1 MIWPLLIL
9 AIAAEVAATSLLPKT
24 KEFRRLK
31 PTLVVAGLYTIAF
44 ALLAQVLQ
52 FTDMGVAY
60 ALWAGLGTAAIA
72 AVGIMFRGEK
82 ASWKH
87 GLGMILVV
95 SGVVALNLQTH

>member
-31 PTLVVAGLYTIAF
+31 PTLLVAGLYTIAF
-44 ALLAQVLQ
+44 ALLAQILQ
-52 FTDMGVAY
+52 FTDMGIAY

-72 AVGIMFRGEK
+72 AVGIVFRGEK

-87 GLGMILVV
+87 GLGMVLVV
-95 SGVVALNLQTH
+95 TAL